1 VTRAPERYE
10 EGWIFH
16 PEACEG
22 ARVTMESSESQH
34 LHRVL
39 RLRSGTLCTVT
50 DGQGSIYDG
59 VLALSDPRACELEVG
74 AKVGSQ
80 ERPRLSMAQ
89 ALLKVRGIED
99 VFELCAQTPLR
110 AFQPLWSEHCQLPK
124 GSDMAGQLD
133 RLRRKASSAICQ
145 SKQAWVCEILAPL
158 EFKQFVAQFPADE
171 TLWMCDGDG
180 RDTPQPKTNGW
191 IAIGPE
197 GGFSAAE
204 LGQAKDAGAT
214 LLSLGHTRLRAV
226 AAGLYALGRL
236 SA

>member
-1 VTRAPERYE
+1 MSRLERYDE
-10 EGWIFH
+10 AWVHH
-16 PEACEG
+16 PDAAVG
-22 ARVTMESSESQH
+22 TTVTMGSSESQH

-39 RLRSGTLCTVT
+39 RLSTGVKLTVT
-50 DGQGSIYDG
+50 DGTGSVFDA
-59 VLALSDPRACELEVG
+59 VLSHSDPRACQVEVLERI
-74 AKVGSQ
+74 ATQ
-80 ERPRLSMAQ
+80 DRPRLSMAQ

-124 GSDMAGQLD
+124 GSDMEGQLD

-145 SKQAWVCEILAPL
+145 SKQAWVCEILAPVD
-158 EFKQFVAQFPADE
+158 FGQFLSNIPDGE
-171 TLWMCDGDG
+171 TLWMCDATGEEG
-180 RDTPQPKTNGW
+180 PQPAIPGW

-197 GGFSAAE
+197 GGFSTKE
-204 LGQAKDAGAT
+204 LDLARAKPARM
-214 LLSLGHTRLRAV
+214 LSLGHTRLRAV